1 MTSLF
6 NFNAFEGFY
15 LFNSAILPGRE
26 KEIIFSFNYSIKM
39 QCYIYDILKNK
50 FSNFLER
57 ETNIFISAHKDIA
70 IEYFFEKNEILI
82 SFFEQHF
89 ILFM

>member
-1 MTSLF
+1 
-6 NFNAFEGFY
+6 
-15 LFNSAILPGRE
+15 
-26 KEIIFSFNYSIKM
+26 M

-57 ETNIFISAHKDIA
+57 KTNIFISAHKDIA